1 MQLNYIFDLD
11 NTLIYSD
18 AANNLAYK
26 DAVKTVINKDLDT
39 ACGRITRSYISE
51 RYPNI
56 TANQLSK
63 IIKEKGKSY
72 AKYFE
77 LTLQNVALLNILKH
91 LSATNNRTILMTYS
105 GRERACQLLD
115 FYGIDKYFSE
125 KYYKEDFGNKSKYKF
140 ATDIL
145 SIDSRKIVLF
155 ENETEG
161 CREAINDGFAA
172 HNIIKIV

>member
-1 MQLNYIFDLD
+1 MNYIFDLD

-26 DAVKTVINKDLDT
+26 EAVRNVIHKDLDIRN
-39 ACGRITRSYISE
+39 GRITRGDIAS
-51 RYPNI
+51 RYPNL
-56 TANQLSK
+56 TATQLSK
-63 IIKEKGKSY
+63 IIKEKEKSY
-72 AKYFE
+72 AKYFDF
-77 LTLQNVALLNILKH
+77 TLLNIALLNILKQ
-91 LSATNNRTILMTYS
+91 LSSANQRTILMTYS
-105 GRERACQLLD
+105 GSERAGQLLD
-115 FYGIDKYFSE
+115 FYGINKYFSE

-161 CREAINDGFAA
+161 CSEAISDGFAA